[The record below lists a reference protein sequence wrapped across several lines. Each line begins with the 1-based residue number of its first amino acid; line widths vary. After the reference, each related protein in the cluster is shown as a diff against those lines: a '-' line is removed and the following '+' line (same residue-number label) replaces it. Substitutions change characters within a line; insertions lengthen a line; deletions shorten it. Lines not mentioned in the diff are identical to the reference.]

1 MNSHALLSAS
11 SSHRWL
17 ECPPSARLCANEP
30 DTTSEYA
37 AEGTLAH
44 AYAENRLKGM
54 FSLISH
60 DEYKKERERIEKD
73 KLYSLEL
80 KEEATK
86 YVEEV
91 AWTCSELAAKTKSVP
106 YLTIEERVDFSEY
119 VPEGFGTVDA
129 LIYSDKTKTLYI
141 YDLKY
146 GKGVEVSAV
155 KNPQLL
161 LYALGGI
168 KAVSLVG
175 DVQNVVVN
183 IVQPRLDNFSSYEIS
198 PAELKEFAKMV
209 KEKAELAIKGAGDFN
224 PSEENCRFCK
234 VKAKC
239 RARADKLVS
248 LYFEDPM
255 KEDKA
260 LLKDDELADY
270 FKRGKELTGWYNDL
284 EAELFGRMMKGK
296 KIKGF
301 KLAKGRKTR
310 SFTDCEKAIDTLV
323 SNGFEKPLFYETKPL
338 ALTKI
343 EKIVGANN
351 FKLVDEFVTY
361 KEGNPRIV
369 FEDAKDEE
377 YIPLEEAFGN

>member
-17 ECPPSARLCANEP
+17 ECPPSALLCANEP

-44 AYAENRLKGM
+44 AYAENRLKDI
-54 FSLISH
+54 FKLTNH
-60 DEYKKERERIEKD
+60 DEYEKERERIEND
-73 KLYSLEL
+73 ELYSLEL

-86 YVEEV
+86 YVEAV
-91 AWTCSELAAKTKSVP
+91 IWTYSELADKTKSLP
-106 YLTIEERVDFSEY
+106 YLAIEERVDFSEY
-119 VPEGFGTVDA
+119 VPEGFGTADA
-129 LIYSDKTKTLYI
+129 LIYNEKTKTLYI

-146 GKGVEVSAV
+146 GKGVEVSAIR
-155 KNPQLL
+155 NPQLL

-183 IVQPRLDNFSSYEIS
+183 IVQPRLNNFSSYELS
-198 PAELKEFAKMV
+198 LTELKEFAKTV
-209 KEKAELAIKGAGDFN
+209 KEKAELALKGEGDFN

-260 LLKDDELADY
+260 LLKDDELAGY
-270 FKRGKELTGWYNDL
+270 YKRGKELTGWYNDL

-301 KLAKGRKTR
+301 KLAKGRRTR

-323 SNGFEKPLFYETKPL
+323 ANGFEKPLFYETKPL

-377 YIPLEEAFGN
+377 YIPLAEAFGN